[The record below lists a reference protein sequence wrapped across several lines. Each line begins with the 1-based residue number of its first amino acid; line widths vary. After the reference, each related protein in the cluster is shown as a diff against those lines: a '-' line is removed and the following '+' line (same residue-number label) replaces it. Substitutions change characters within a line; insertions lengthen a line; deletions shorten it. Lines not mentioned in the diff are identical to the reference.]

1 VSPAEQELWDDEARL
16 EKLGLSAAEI
26 AEAIALLRQADDYR
40 RTQRGWDELQTALT
54 AARERPWFPHLD
66 KFPLVL
72 PREAPAWGSA
82 DLDYDPRPTLERL
95 AVPVLAI
102 LGREDESTPSEDTA
116 ARIRAALDRASTE
129 DVTIEVLPDADHGFL
144 PGALGGGVGL
154 AASESGMGRSDGRLD
169 RHSGTAGAP
178 VAPGGASSRADRDD
192 LLAGRPRPHDRP
204 DPAAERAGQHR
215 DPYGPRHGRGDP

>member
-129 DVTIEVLPDADHGFL
+129 DVTIEVLPDADHGLFR
-144 PGALGGGVGL
+144 VRS
-154 AASESGMGRSDGRLD
+154 AAAWDW
-169 RHSGTAGAP
+169 
-178 VAPGGASSRADRDD
+178 
-192 LLAGRPRPHDRP
+192 PRPSPGWVDRMADWIVTRVP
-204 DPAAERAGQHR
+204 LA
-215 DPYGPRHGRGDP
+215 PR